1 MKKSK
6 KLESIV
12 TSGVLLIPTVLVLSS
27 AMKSNAMLGAIAN
40 KFRPILKAP
49 AVATRL
55 PQLNNIAQ
63 AIKKPQQATIPMMN
77 TPTASTGSRNNST
90 LSPRTQLNNFKTG
103 IYGTT
108 TNIVSAKKRPP
119 YNPNKG
125 PAPKPPTSPSI
136 YEQPDPLYQNIN
148 GNPSLAKRPLP
159 NLPLGAKNF
168 GTTHKVLIKNGQIIQ
183 N

>member
-6 KLESIV
+6 KLKSIV
-12 TSGVLLIPTVLVLSS
+12 TSGVLLIPTVLVLSN

-40 KFRPILKAP
+40 KVRPILKAP
-49 AVATRL
+49 AITARL

-63 AIKKPQQATIPMMN
+63 TIKKPPQAIRPMMN

-90 LSPRTQLNNFKTG
+90 LSPTTQLNNFKTG

-108 TNIVSAKKRPP
+108 TNIVSTKKRPP

-136 YEQPDPLYQNIN
+136 YEQPDPLYQNTN

-159 NLPLGAKNF
+159 DLPLGAKNF